1 MSYQEL
7 LLILMYSKFMFRNLH
22 PVKHRFSH
30 TMIPYDVYET
40 VYVPHLSTATMTCRK
55 GKAMLGY
62 MHPCACD
69 SSRPKFQYMVTQI
82 YIYICIFRCIYICTN
97 IIIPSTYFNKL
108 YIYICRVLVIC
119 ICDFCRGVHA
129 IIDVV
134 LLMFSVKLL
143 GQCEPL
149 MTTFQQ
155 GSTSVE
161 FGCIHGVD
169 LSPLELLQFSCI
181 FMWNIMKTYSIHLVA
196 FSVPATCCVCRNR

>member
-1 MSYQEL
+1 
-7 LLILMYSKFMFRNLH
+7 MFRNLH

-82 YIYICIFRCIYICTN
+82 YIYIYAYSDA
-97 IIIPSTYFNKL
+97 STYAQTSSYHLPILTN

>member
-1 MSYQEL
+1 M
-7 LLILMYSKFMFRNLH
+7 
-22 PVKHRFSH
+22 
-30 TMIPYDVYET
+30 T
-40 VYVPHLSTATMTCRK
+40 VADQNFNTWS
-55 GKAMLGY
+55 
-62 MHPCACD
+62 
-69 SSRPKFQYMVTQI
+69 PKSI
-82 YIYICIFRCIYICTN
+82 YIYAYSDA
-97 IIIPSTYFNKL
+97 STYAQTSSYHLPILTN

>member
-1 MSYQEL
+1 
-7 LLILMYSKFMFRNLH
+7 MYSKFMFRNLH

-82 YIYICIFRCIYICTN
+82 YIYIYAYSDA
-97 IIIPSTYFNKL
+97 STYAQTSSYHLPILTN

>member
-1 MSYQEL
+1 
-7 LLILMYSKFMFRNLH
+7 MYSEFMFRNLH
-22 PVKHRFSH
+22 PVKLRFSH

-40 VYVPHLSTATMTCRK
+40 VYVPHE
-55 GKAMLGY
+55 KALQ
-62 MHPCACD
+62 PCACD
-69 SSRPKFQYMVTQI
+69 SSRPKFQNHGHPNL

-97 IIIPSTYFNKL
+97 IIIPSFYFNKL
-108 YIYICRVLVIC
+108 YICSILVIC
-119 ICDFCRGVHA
+119 ICDFCRGVQA

-143 GQCEPL
+143 WQCEPL

-169 LSPLELLQFSCI
+169 LSPLEWLQFSCI
-181 FMWNIMKTYSIHLVA
+181 FMWNIMKPYSIHLVA
-196 FSVPATCCVCRNR
+196 FSAPATCCVCRNR

>member
-82 YIYICIFRCIYICTN
+82 YIYIYAYSDA
-97 IIIPSTYFNKL
+97 STYAQTSSYHLPILTN